1 MQRPQ
6 CNKSFTIALVAVGS
20 NLSRGNLIPE
30 SIVSDAIDFVAGRAG
45 CRPLVSRYYRTPA
58 FPAGSGPD
66 FVNAAFAVEWSDSPE
81 ALLDLLHE
89 AEAAFGR
96 MRTNRWE
103 ARVLDLD
110 LIALGDT
117 VRPDA
122 GVQTEWRT
130 LPMERAAQVA
140 PDRLILP
147 HPRVQDRGFVLVPLA
162 DIAPDW
168 VHPLTGQ
175 SVVAMLAARPPEE
188 LAEIRP
194 IGGQ

>member
-6 CNKSFTIALVAVGS
+6 CNKTFTKALVAVGS
-20 NLSRGNLIPE
+20 NLSRGNDIPE
-30 SIVSDAIDFVAGRAG
+30 SIVYDAIEFVAGRAG
-45 CRPLVSRYYRTPA
+45 SRPSVSRLYRTPA

-81 ALLDLLHE
+81 TLLDLLHE

-96 MRTNRWE
+96 TRTDRWE

-110 LIALGDT
+110 LIAFGDA

-122 GVQTEWRT
+122 EGQAAWRT
-130 LPMERAAQVA
+130 LPLDRAAQVA

-147 HPRVQDRGFVLVPLA
+147 HPRMQERGFVLVPLA

-175 SVVAMLAARPPEE
+175 SVAAMLAALPAED

-194 IGGQ
+194 LDGE